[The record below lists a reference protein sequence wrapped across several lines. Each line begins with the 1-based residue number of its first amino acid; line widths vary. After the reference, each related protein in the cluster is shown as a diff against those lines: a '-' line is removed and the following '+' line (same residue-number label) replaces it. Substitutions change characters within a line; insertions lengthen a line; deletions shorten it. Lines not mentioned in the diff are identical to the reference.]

1 MTMSA
6 VSIRRASAKEILDL
20 RHAILRHGLP
30 RETAIF
36 PGDDSPTARH
46 YIAVAGDQI
55 VGCATLHLNQWN
67 GHPAWQLRGMAT
79 SPEFRGVGTGRAIVA
94 YFESEILS
102 DPKSPR
108 QLWCNARVPAAG
120 FYQKLGWKIES
131 DVFDIPTAGPHVK
144 MSKLLESAAKSKM

>member
-1 MTMSA
+1 MSA

-20 RHAILRHGLP
+20 RHAVLRQGLP

-36 PGDDSPTARH
+36 QGDDAPTARH
-46 YIAVAGDQI
+46 YVAVANNKV

-67 GHPAWQLRGMAT
+67 GNPAWQLRGMAT
-79 SPEFRGVGTGRAIVA
+79 SPEFRGVGTGTALVT

-102 DPKSPR
+102 DSALPR

-120 FYQKLGWKIES
+120 FYQRLGWRIES

-144 MSKLLESAAKSKM
+144 MSKLLQSGGKSSL

>member
-1 MTMSA
+1 MTSIP
-6 VSIRRASAKEILDL
+6 VIRRASIEEIIDL

-36 PGDDSPTARH
+36 PGDDSATARH
-46 YIAVAGDQI
+46 YAAVANNKI

-67 GHPAWQLRGMAT
+67 GKPACQLRGMAT
-79 SPEFRGVGTGRAIVA
+79 SPDFRGAGTGRALVA
-94 YFESEILS
+94 FFEAEILS
-102 DPKSPR
+102 DPAAPR

-120 FYQKLGWKIES
+120 FYQKLGWQIES

-144 MSKLLESAAKSKM
+144 MSKLLKSA